1 MRLGHYQGWKKPV
14 VFYLVAHSYHSV
26 IRMELLTS
34 QHSRSAVF
42 LDRDGVINEMVYNP
56 EFGLVDS
63 PANPKEFTLLP
74 GVGDAVR
81 KLNLMGVLVIV
92 VSNQPGVAK
101 GRYSLALH
109 NAMTEKMHLEL
120 TQAGA
125 KLDAVYYCLH
135 HPEAKLAEYHKV
147 CECRKPKPGMLWQA
161 VRDWNINLPSS
172 YLIGDGVTD
181 IVAGQAVGVSTVF
194 VGSYKPY
201 ILNELDKQNAHP
213 DYFVNDLTDAVETL
227 QKMGRHYE

>member
-1 MRLGHYQGWKKPV
+1 MD
-14 VFYLVAHSYHSV
+14 
-26 IRMELLTS
+26 LLS
-34 QHSRSAVF
+34 LQHSRSAVF

-63 PANPKEFTLLP
+63 PSNPKEFILLP
-74 GVGDAVR
+74 SVGDAIR

-135 HPEAKLAEYHKV
+135 HPEAKLAEYRKV
-147 CECRKPKPGMLWQA
+147 CECRKPKPGILWQA
-161 VRDWNINLPSS
+161 VRDWNINLQSS

-181 IVAGQAVGVSTVF
+181 IVAGQAVGVSTLF
-194 VGSYKPY
+194 ISSKKPY
-201 ILNELDKQNAHP
+201 ILEELDKQNVHP
-213 DYFVNDLTDAVETL
+213 DIIVSSLADAVGILE
-227 QKMGRHYE
+227 KIGRHDEQLR

>member
-1 MRLGHYQGWKKPV
+1 MD
-14 VFYLVAHSYHSV
+14 
-26 IRMELLTS
+26 LLS
-34 QHSRSAVF
+34 LQHSRSAVF

-74 GVGDAVR
+74 GVGNAIR
-81 KLNLMGVLVIV
+81 KLNLMGLLVIV

-135 HPEAKLAEYHKV
+135 HPEAKLAEYRKI

-161 VRDWNINLPSS
+161 VRDWNLNLQIS
-172 YLIGDGVTD
+172 YLIGDGITD
-181 IVAGQAVGVSTVF
+181 MAAGQAVGVSTLF
-194 VGSYKPY
+194 ISSNKPY
-201 ILNELDKQNAHP
+201 ILEELDKQNVHP
-213 DYFVNDLTDAVETL
+213 DIIVSSLADAVGILE
-227 QKMGRHYE
+227 KIGRHDEQLR

>member
-1 MRLGHYQGWKKPV
+1 MDLSS
-14 VFYLVAHSYHSV
+14 L
-26 IRMELLTS
+26 

-135 HPEAKLAEYHKV
+135 HPEAKLAEYRKI

-161 VRDWNINLPSS
+161 VRDWNLNLQIS
-172 YLIGDGVTD
+172 YLIGDGITD
-181 IVAGQAVGVSTVF
+181 MAAGQAVGVSTLF
-194 VGSYKPY
+194 ISSNKPY
-201 ILNELDKQNAHP
+201 ILEELDKQNVHP
-213 DYFVNDLTDAVETL
+213 DIIVSSLADAVGILE
-227 QKMGRHYE
+227 KIGRHDEQLR

>member
-1 MRLGHYQGWKKPV
+1 MD
-14 VFYLVAHSYHSV
+14 
-26 IRMELLTS
+26 LLS
-34 QHSRSAVF
+34 LQHSRSAVF

-63 PANPKEFTLLP
+63 PSNPKEFILLP
-74 GVGDAVR
+74 SVGDAIR

-135 HPEAKLAEYHKV
+135 HPEAKLAEYRKV
-147 CECRKPKPGMLWQA
+147 CECRKPKPGILWQA
-161 VRDWNINLPSS
+161 VRDWNINLQSS

-181 IVAGQAVGVSTVF
+181 IVAGQAVGVSTLF
-194 VGSYKPY
+194 ISSKKPY
-201 ILNELDKQNAHP
+201 ILEELDKQNVHP
-213 DYFVNDLTDAVETL
+213 DIIVSSLADAVGILE
-227 QKMGRHYE
+227 KMERHDE

>member
-1 MRLGHYQGWKKPV
+1 MD
-14 VFYLVAHSYHSV
+14 
-26 IRMELLTS
+26 LLS
-34 QHSRSAVF
+34 LQHSRSAVF

-74 GVGDAVR
+74 GVGNAIR
-81 KLNLMGVLVIV
+81 KLNLMGLLVIV

-135 HPEAKLAEYHKV
+135 HPEAKLAEYRKI

-161 VRDWNINLPSS
+161 VRDWNINLASS
-172 YLIGDGVTD
+172 YLIGDGIID
-181 IVAGQAVGVSTVF
+181 IAAGQAVGASTIF
-194 VGSYKPY
+194 ISSCKPY
-201 ILNELDKQNAHP
+201 ILEELDKQDAHP
-213 DYFVNDLTDAVETL
+213 DFFVSDLPDAVGVLE
-227 QKMGRHYE
+227 KIRRHDEQLR

>member
-1 MRLGHYQGWKKPV
+1 MD
-14 VFYLVAHSYHSV
+14 
-26 IRMELLTS
+26 LLS
-34 QHSRSAVF
+34 LQHSRSAVF

-109 NAMTEKMHLEL
+109 NAMTEKMHLGL
-120 TQAGA
+120 DQAGA

-135 HPEAKLAEYHKV
+135 HPEAKLAEYRKV
-147 CECRKPKPGMLWQA
+147 CECRKPKPGMLMKAAQ
-161 VRDWNINLPSS
+161 DWNINLQIS
-172 YLIGDGVTD
+172 YLIGDGITD
-181 IVAGQAVGVSTVF
+181 MAAGQAVRVSTLF
-194 VGSYKPY
+194 ISSYKPY
-201 ILNELDKQNAHP
+201 ILEELDKQNVHP
-213 DYFVNDLTDAVETL
+213 DIIISSLADAVGILE
-227 QKMGRHYE
+227 